1 MTALGAKEMQLRA
14 LRESRQDKPRAPV
27 TKIRE
32 LASRKPGRPRKPNAL
47 SPSER
52 QRLRRARLKAKA

>member
-1 MTALGAKEMQLRA
+1 MIKI
-14 LRESRQDKPRAPV
+14 KPV
-27 TKIRE
+27 TKKPVTKSIVTEIRE
-32 LASRKPGRPRKPNAL
+32 MAKRQVGRPRKPNAL